1 LLVCEYCDCTFVT
14 IALVAATAAAPVHT
28 QRQTDVQN
36 DTILYTVTIV
46 VQRRRRPGARPSRH
60 RGVAFVAFLARK
72 CSSII
77 RCSYESMYKYL
88 NVSHSRVIY
97 ESMEC
102 ERSEGRARFRNLARC
117 RFTISWARGP

>member
-1 LLVCEYCDCTFVT
+1 MYSVDADRRVL
-14 IALVAATAAAPVHT
+14 ALAACV
-28 QRQTDVQN
+28 
-36 DTILYTVTIV
+36 
-46 VQRRRRPGARPSRH
+46 
-60 RGVAFVAFLARK
+60 ARK

-97 ESMEC
+97 ESKESAVG
-102 ERSEGRARFRNLARC
+102 EPARFRNLARC